1 LLREKYLET
10 KDQGLVMV
18 FDMSNREKELVV
30 IKLSGSLFN
39 LNTKVSTLKKYA
51 ELLLDLDHKIRLIV
65 ITGGGKIARHYINLA
80 RSLGSDESTLDML
93 GINVSRL
100 NAMLLSI
107 ALGNRAYPQ
116 IPETLE
122 EVAIASQ
129 FNRIIITGGLY
140 PGQST
145 NATSAL
151 ICEKVKASR
160 FINATD
166 VSGIYDSDPNKN
178 SNAKLYSDISV
189 AQCMRL
195 LSNEKSQAGTYD
207 LMDIIALKVIERSRI
222 PTIVTEA
229 DVNTLKDIILN
240 KSSIGTRITV

>member
-1 LLREKYLET
+1 LLLERYLET
-10 KDQGLVMV
+10 KDQFVMV
-18 FDMSNREKELVV
+18 SDMSSREKDIVV

-39 LNTKVSTLKKYA
+39 LDTTVSTLKNYA
-51 ELLLDLDHKIRLIV
+51 ELLLELDYKVRLIV
-65 ITGGGKIARHYINLA
+65 VAGGGKIARHYINLA

-100 NAMLLSI
+100 NAMLLVT
-107 ALGNRAYPQ
+107 ALGNGTYPQ

-129 FNRIIITGGLY
+129 FNKIVITGGLY

-166 VSGIYDSDPNKN
+166 VAGIFDSDPNKN

-195 LSNEKSQAGTYD
+195 LGNEKSQAGTYD

-229 DVNTLKDIILN
+229 NITTLKDVILN

>member
-1 LLREKYLET
+1 
-10 KDQGLVMV
+10 
-18 FDMSNREKELVV
+18 
-30 IKLSGSLFN
+30 
-39 LNTKVSTLKKYA
+39 
-51 ELLLDLDHKIRLIV
+51 
-65 ITGGGKIARHYINLA
+65 
-80 RSLGSDESTLDML
+80 ML

-100 NAMLLSI
+100 NAMLLVT
-107 ALGNRAYPQ
+107 ALGNGTYPQ

-129 FNRIIITGGLY
+129 FNKIVITGGLY

-166 VSGIYDSDPNKN
+166 VAGIYDSDPKKN

-195 LSNEKSQAGTYD
+195 LGNEKSQAGTYE

-222 PTIVTEA
+222 PTVVTEA
-229 DVNTLKDIILN
+229 NITTLKDVILN
-240 KSSIGTRITV
+240 ISSIGTRITV